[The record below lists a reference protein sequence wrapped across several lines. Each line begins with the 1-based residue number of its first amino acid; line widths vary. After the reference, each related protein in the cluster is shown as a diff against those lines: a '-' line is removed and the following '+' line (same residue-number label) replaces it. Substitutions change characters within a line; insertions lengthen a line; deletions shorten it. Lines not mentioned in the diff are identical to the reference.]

1 MQRKTLILTRE
12 QYGDI
17 IEPYMD
23 RHITARNAAYSPST
37 QPTELD
43 YKAYVEAREAVY
55 EKRKEILQSYGVPCD
70 SFVECIRSKDR
81 QTFKLIWW
89 GKENA

>member
-1 MQRKTLILTRE
+1 MKRKTLVLTRE

-17 IEPYMD
+17 IEPYMG
-23 RHITARNAAYSPST
+23 RHITARNIAYSPSG
-37 QPTELD
+37 QPTQED
-43 YKAYVEAREAVY
+43 YIAYVEARESMY

-70 SFVECIRSKDR
+70 SFVECIRSRDK

-89 GKENA
+89 EK